1 MTPAAR
7 FVQKADVFVGM
18 HSDEWADAM
27 FLKSE
32 AVALHLVPYGWMHA
46 PGTAK
51 PLIRGNFY
59 RTIVVSHVE
68 SEPDFVQ
75 RQ

>member
-1 MTPAAR
+1 MQHT
-7 FVQKADVFVGM
+7 DVFIGM
-18 HSDEWADAM
+18 HSDACADAM

-32 AVALHLVPYGWMHA
+32 AAAVHLAPYGWLHA

-59 RTIVVSHVE
+59 KTMAVSTACGRLTR
-68 SEPDFVQ
+68 SAST
-75 RQ
+75 